1 MADPA
6 LLFIPGSH
14 KAGLMNSRQESLSI
28 SLTKQMDAVTFQNPC
43 SGDGRFNRSTV
54 DTLDP
59 QQDCGSDT
67 RKTFFCNW

>member
-6 LLFIPGSH
+6 LLFTPGSH

-28 SLTKQMDAVTFQNPC
+28 SLTKQMDAVTFQNPYR
-43 SGDGRFNRSTV
+43 GDGRFNRTTV

-67 RKTFFCNW
+67 